1 MSNTEQILL
10 DFQTHIQSSPLPTR
24 HSLGVADKTI
34 RGYMYDISIFL
45 RWWEQVHAAKF
56 DIEHLKNNPFLLN
69 KKKLQDFLTWLE
81 TERKYTASTILRHA
95 ASLRSFS
102 DYLNALEVIQHD
114 PTRGLRL
121 PIKKQSDPKGL
132 DDDQRAQ
139 FEFAFLSPWLNKI
152 TKRKR
157 TKETLAPKRLARD
170 KAIAFLMLYAGPRVE
185 ETYALNLGDIE
196 IYPRSGILHIRKGK
210 NAKERDVPLP
220 KAAREAL
227 TEWLKVRS
235 EYSINHDALFVE
247 LRRGTFKRLS
257 MRSMQTMV
265 VEAGLQAGLDRCEP
279 PVAVT
284 PHILRH
290 TYLYMLR
297 KAGVSAEVRAEM
309 AGHSLETTMKY
320 GSPKLEEKQRAADL
334 LDNVVTI

>member
-1 MSNTEQILL
+1 VSNSEQLLL
-10 DFQTHIQSSPLPTR
+10 DFQTHMQSNPLPTR
-24 HSLGVADKTI
+24 RSLGVADKTI
-34 RGYMYDISIFL
+34 KGYVYDLSIFL
-45 RWWEQVHAAKF
+45 RWWELVHTAKL
-56 DIEHLKNNPFLLN
+56 DTGHLKNNPSLLN

-81 TERKYTASTILRHA
+81 TDRKYTASTILRHA

-102 DYLNALEVIQHD
+102 DYLIALEIIQHD
-114 PTRGLRL
+114 PTLGLRL

-132 DDDQRAQ
+132 TDDQRAQ
-139 FEFAFLSPWLNKI
+139 FEFAFLSPWLDKV

-157 TKETLAPKRLARD
+157 TGETFAPKRQARD

-196 IYPRSGILHIRKGK
+196 IYPRSGMIHIRKGK

-220 KAAREAL
+220 KPARDAL
-227 TEWLKVRS
+227 TEWLKIRS
-235 EYSINHDALFVE
+235 EYAIKHDALFVE
-247 LRRGTFKRLS
+247 LRHSTFKRLS
-257 MRSMQTMV
+257 MRSIQMMV
-265 VEAGLQAGLDRCEP
+265 TEAGRRAGLDRLEP
-279 PVAVT
+279 PVKIT

-320 GSPKLEEKQRAADL
+320 GSPKLEEKRRAADL
-334 LDNVVTI
+334 LDDAVTI

>member
-1 MSNTEQILL
+1 MPHTEKLLL
-10 DFQTHIQSSPLPTR
+10 DFRTHMQSSPLPTR
-24 HSLGVADKTI
+24 HNLGVADKTI
-34 RGYMYDISIFL
+34 SGYMNDLSIFL
-45 RWWEQVHAAKF
+45 RWWKQVHAAEL
-56 DIEHLKNNPFLLN
+56 DVEHLKNNPFLLN

-102 DYLNALEVIQHD
+102 GYLLAIEAIQHD
-114 PTRGLRL
+114 PTLGLRL

-139 FEFAFLSPWLNKI
+139 FEFVFLSPWLDKV

-157 TKETLAPKRLARD
+157 SRETLSPKRLARD

-196 IYPRSGILHIRKGK
+196 IYPRSGMLHIRKGK

-220 KAAREAL
+220 KPAREAL

-247 LRRGTFKRLS
+247 LRRGTFNRLS

-265 VEAGLQAGLDRCEP
+265 VEAGQRAGLDRIEP

-297 KAGVSAEVRAEM
+297 KVGVSAEVRAEM

-320 GSPKLEEKQRAADL
+320 GSPKLEEKQRAAEL
-334 LDNVVTI
+334 LDEAVTI

>member
-1 MSNTEQILL
+1 MSPTEKLL
-10 DFQTHIQSSPLPTR
+10 QDFQSHMQANPLPTR
-24 HSLGVADKTI
+24 RRAGAAVKTI
-34 RGYMYDISIFL
+34 SGYVYDISIFL
-45 RWWEQVHAAKF
+45 RWWEQAHAAEL
-56 DIEHLKNNPFLLN
+56 DIEQLKTNPFLFN
-69 KKKLQDFLTWLE
+69 KKKVQDFLTWLE
-81 TERKYTASTILRHA
+81 IERKYAASTILRHA

-102 DYLNALEVIQHD
+102 DYLIAIHVIQHD

-139 FEFAFLSPWLNKI
+139 FESVFLTPWLNKV

-157 TKETLAPKRLARD
+157 TRETLSPKRLARD

-185 ETYALNLGDIE
+185 ETYALDLTDIE
-196 IYPRSGILHIRKGK
+196 IYQRSGMMHIRKGK

-227 TEWLKVRS
+227 TDWLKVRV
-235 EYSINHDALFVE
+235 EYSINQDALFVE
-247 LRRGTFKRLS
+247 LRLGTFERLS
-257 MRSMQTMV
+257 VRSMQTMV
-265 VEAGLQAGLDRCEP
+265 VEAGQRAGLDRLEP
-279 PVAVT
+279 PVIVT

-297 KAGVSAEVRAEM
+297 KAGVSAEVRAEL
-309 AGHSLETTMKY
+309 AGHSLETTMRY
-320 GSPKLEEKQRAADL
+320 GSPKLEEKARAAEL
-334 LDNVVTI
+334 LDDAVTI

>member
-1 MSNTEQILL
+1 MSHTEQLLL
-10 DFQTHIQSSPLPTR
+10 DFQNHMQSSPLPTR
-24 HSLGVADKTI
+24 RRMGISEKTI
-34 RGYMYDISIFL
+34 NGYMYDISIFL
-45 RWWEQVHAAKF
+45 RWWKQTHAAEL
-56 DIEHLKNNPFLLN
+56 DVTYLKTNPFLLN
-69 KKKLQDFLTWLE
+69 KKKIQDFLTWLE
-81 TERKYTASTILRHA
+81 TDRKYTASTILRHA
-95 ASLRSFS
+95 SSLRSFS
-102 DYLNALEVIQHD
+102 DYLNAIETIQHD

-121 PIKKQSDPKGL
+121 PVKKQSDPKGL

-139 FEFAFLSPWLNKI
+139 FEFVFLSPWLDKV

-157 TKETLAPKRLARD
+157 TRETLSPKRLARD

-185 ETYALNLGDIE
+185 ETYALNLSDIE
-196 IYPRSGILHIRKGK
+196 IYPRSGMLHIRKGK

-235 EYSINHDALFVE
+235 EYSIIHDALFVE

-257 MRSMQTMV
+257 MRSMQMMI
-265 VEAGLQAGLDRCEP
+265 VEAGQRAGLDRLEP
-279 PVAVT
+279 PVTVT

-297 KAGVSAEVRAEM
+297 KAGVSPEVRAEM

-334 LDNVVTI
+334 LDDAMTI